1 MKQIYVG
8 DIQRSKLFTKVR
20 KTVLVPHIIQVAVFI
35 LLIIIPLCFSG
46 SIFSEKNMR
55 MSNVVQIVTPKGKSG
70 SAVLVSNDKLLSCAH
85 VFQGMKIDDLC
96 SGLFVNPDNLER
108 PAVCVTARLIAIG
121 NYFQHSNLSE
131 DYALLQIVESDMP
144 IDRITTPCALGKSK
158 DISVKENITIIGYPG
173 GDYFVTQGVVGNLNG
188 GNMSN
193 HNCIAVDARAWKG
206 NSGGAILNGKDELIA
221 IVAKIGLTNEY
232 NDGQTYALKIDWIRE
247 ALQKKGFQL

>member
-108 PAVCVTARLIAIG
+108 SAVYVTARLIAIG
-121 NYFQHSNLSE
+121 NYFPNSNLSE

-144 IDRITTPCALGKSK
+144 IDRITTPCMFGESE
-158 DISVKENITIIGYPG
+158 DIKVKQNITIIGYPG
-173 GDYFVTQGVVGNLNG
+173 GNYFVSQGIVGNVNG
-188 GNMSN
+188 GYKSN
-193 HNCIAVDARAWKG
+193 RNCFAVDAKAWHG
-206 NSGGAILNGKDELIA
+206 NSGGALFNDKKELIG
-221 IVAKIGLTNEY
+221 IVAEIGVTNEY